1 MASHPENQADLA
13 AGAITELREDRVDP
27 ASPSMFAAL
36 QAALA
41 AEGLPTSDL
50 QESGRNFFAY
60 FNDRQALTGFGGFEI
75 HGEHA
80 LVRSIVVLP
89 GHRGHGL
96 VWSIV
101 PLVLAQAAKV
111 GARHAW
117 LLTEDAAP
125 VFKRMG
131 FEQVDRQQVPDEISA
146 TRQYRQLCG
155 ESATLMHRPLERTLL
170 SV

>member
-1 MASHPENQADLA
+1 MASQSDHQADSA
-13 AGAITELREDRVDP
+13 AVTLTELREDRVDP

-50 QESGRNFFAY
+50 QEPGRNFFAY
-60 FNDRQALTGFGGFEI
+60 FNDRQALAGFGGFEI
-75 HGEHA
+75 HAEHA

-101 PLVLAQAAKV
+101 PQVLAQAAKA
-111 GARHAW
+111 GAKHAW
-117 LLTEDAAP
+117 LLTEGAAP

-131 FEQVDRQQVPDEISA
+131 FEQVDRQQVPDEIGQ

-155 ESATLMHRPLERTLL
+155 ESATLMHRPL
-170 SV
+170 